1 MYSMKMIVIRDTEL
15 LKGKKLVAT
24 IGFFDGVHLGHRF
37 LIDELKKIAQER
49 NQPSAVITFP
59 EHPRAVLHADYQPKL
74 LNSFDEKLEQLA
86 TTGIDYCIV
95 LDFTVELSRLTAQ
108 EFISS
113 ILAEKLHVA
122 ALLIGYDHR
131 FGRDRKDGFEQYV
144 AYGAAS
150 GMEVIKASPY
160 DEGRTAVSSSEIRR
174 LLTEGKVEEA
184 DRLLTYPYQ
193 LQGTIV
199 NGYKVGRKLG
209 FPTANIQVDEPFKII
224 PGIGVYAVWVYL
236 KGEKYKGML
245 YIGDRPTLDNGKNIT
260 LEVNIL
266 DFSGDIYNNEI
277 IVAFIYYVRGDVK
290 FNSLDE
296 LKEQLGRDRVIVDR
310 LLTENNTPPTLP
322 REGSKDTT
330 GY

>member
-1 MYSMKMIVIRDTEL
+1 MIVVRDTDS
-15 LKGKKLVAT
+15 LKGKQLAAT

-37 LIDELKKIAQER
+37 LINELKGIAQAR
-49 NQPSAVITFP
+49 NLPSAVITFP
-59 EHPRAVLHADYQPKL
+59 EHPRAILHSDYQPKL

-113 ILAEKLHVA
+113 ILANRLHVKT
-122 ALLIGYDHR
+122 LLIGYDHR

-144 AYGAAS
+144 DYGTAC
-150 GMEVIKASPY
+150 GMDVVKATPY

-174 LLTEGKVEEA
+174 LLQECRVEEA
-184 DRLLTYPYQ
+184 ARLLTYPYQ
-193 LQGTIV
+193 LKGCIV

-209 FPTANIQVDEPFKII
+209 FPTANIQVDEPFKIV

-245 YIGDRPTLDNGKNIT
+245 YIGDRPTLHNGNHIT

-277 IVAFIYYVRGDVK
+277 TVAFIYHVRGDIK
-290 FNSLDE
+290 FGSLDE
-296 LKEQLGRDRVIVDR
+296 LKEQLGRDRDTVDK
-310 LLTENNTPPTLP
+310 LLTA
-322 REGSKDTT
+322 K
-330 GY
+330 